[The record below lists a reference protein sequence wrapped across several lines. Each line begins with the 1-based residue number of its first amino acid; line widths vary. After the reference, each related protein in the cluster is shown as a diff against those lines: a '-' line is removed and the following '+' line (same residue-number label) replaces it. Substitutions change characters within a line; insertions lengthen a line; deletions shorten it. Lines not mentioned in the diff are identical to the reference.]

1 MHDRLYHA
9 EAHMRKTLLNVSLEI
24 TNLIAIRNKVQGK
37 VKLLEERRLKMEKEA
52 FVPGNPGITK
62 REKRKEK
69 KKAQSLEELFN
80 KTLEKGG

>member
-9 EAHMRKTLLNVSLEI
+9 EARMRRTLLNVSLEI

-37 VKLLEERRLKMEKEA
+37 VKLIEERRLKMEKEA

-62 REKRKEK
+62 REERKEK
-69 KKAQSLEELFN
+69 KKAQSLEDLFN
-80 KTLEKGG
+80 KTLEKGA